1 MAAQGTQV
9 LVWEGRPSDYASAEE
24 IRSYIAGGGNLLICL
39 TSQPYIDVIGP
50 ILATSSQ
57 TMDLTLNWLLP
68 AFGLGMSNRAHES
81 RGDMLETSQAEGAI
95 ELGESAS
102 YEGIWFPLEVG
113 AGMSVVTIGHGADN
127 QKPQVVVA
135 AGAAGLGKA
144 AVVSLREWFPGADR
158 GREREPWQY
167 ALLTGILDWFAEDEL
182 QQQFPEAA
190 QCWAAAR
197 NLVATGQHG
206 AAVQELDKVEDG
218 VPSAADAR
226 YWAGCL
232 LADEVGDTDEAVQ
245 RWREVTTMAADK
257 LLPNTT
263 DPWLVRM
270 AHLRL
275 GIAAVRAGDER
286 TATAELTQAAGNDC
300 DAIWGQAWVA
310 AGDLKLAQGDYL
322 GAAQSFRNVADEL
335 GHSEERFRALFGL
348 AYALQGQGKPE
359 AAARVYDAIVVEFG
373 RAPLPGDMDTRW
385 PDPWQSYYPPNT
397 RGDEPRVADAVA
409 AARPRP

>member
-1 MAAQGTQV
+1 MAAQGIQV
-9 LVWEGRPSDYASAEE
+9 LVWEARPSDYASAEG

-39 TSQPYIDVIGP
+39 TYQPYIDVIGP

-68 AFGLGMSNRAHES
+68 AFGLGMSNRAQES
-81 RGDMLETSQAEGAI
+81 RGDMLETSEEELAV

-102 YEGIWFPLEVG
+102 YEGIWFPLEAG
-113 AGMSVVTIGHGADN
+113 SGMSVVTIGHGADN
-127 QKPQVVVA
+127 QNPQVAVA
-135 AGAAGLGKA
+135 AGAAGLGKV

-167 ALLTGILDWFAEDEL
+167 ALLTGILDWFANDEL
-182 QQQFPEAA
+182 PQRYPAA
-190 QCWAAAR
+190 AEHWAAAR

-206 AAVQELDKVEDG
+206 VAVQELDKVQDG

-232 LADEVGDTDEAVQ
+232 LADRVGDPDGAAR
-245 RWREVTTMAADK
+245 RWREVAASTTAE
-257 LLPNTT
+257 
-263 DPWLVRM
+263 PWLVRM
-270 AHLRL
+270 ANLRL
-275 GIAAVRAGDER
+275 GIAAARAGNER
-286 TATAELTQAAGNDC
+286 NAIPYLRLAAGEKP

-310 AGDLKLAQGDYL
+310 AGDLKLAQRDYL

-348 AYALQGQGKPE
+348 AYALEGQGKPE

-373 RAPLPGDMDTRW
+373 EAPLPVDMDTRW
-385 PDPWQSYYPPNT
+385 PDPWHVYYPPDT
-397 RGDEPRVADAVA
+397 RGDGPTVADAVA
-409 AARPRP
+409 VARPRP